1 MSASVRLVFGDAREW
16 RYIVASLAAL
26 VDEANFT
33 IDPSGMRLRAL
44 DPSRIAMVDFNL
56 PASAFEE
63 FSCEE
68 EVKIGVN
75 FDELNKVMKRGRAD
89 ERVILEVVGGRLRIS
104 IGGKAERSFS
114 LPVIDIAGE
123 ELPLPKLN
131 FTVRAKMLSDT
142 LKDAIKDA
150 ELVSDSVSFD
160 AKEDYLRVYAH
171 SDKGEVEVKFTIDT
185 GSLIEYEVDEPS
197 RSTYPIS
204 YLSDMLKRAANLSD
218 IAGIEFATDKP
229 LLLSFELAGGGRL
242 SYFLAP
248 RLEA

>member
-1 MSASVRLVFGDAREW
+1 MSATIRLVFGDAREW

-26 VDEANFT
+26 VDEANFI
-33 IDPSGMRLRAL
+33 IDSMGMRLRAL

-63 FSCEE
+63 YQCEE

-75 FDELNKVMKRGRAD
+75 FDELNRVMKRGRAD
-89 ERVILEVVGGRLRIS
+89 ERVVLEVVGGRLKITMV
-104 IGGKAERSFS
+104 GKAERSFS

-150 ELVSDSVSFD
+150 ELVSDSVSFE
-160 AKEDYLRVYAH
+160 AEEGFLKVSAR
-171 SDKGEVEVKFTIDT
+171 SDKGNVEVKFTLES
-185 GSLIEYEVDEPS
+185 GSLIDYEVDEPS
-197 RSTYPIS
+197 KSTYPIS
-204 YLSDMLKRAANLSD
+204 YLSDMLKGATNLSD
-218 IAGIEFATDKP
+218 IANIEFATDKP

-248 RLEA
+248 RLES